1 MEAEARRS
9 SMTLQQYQQATN
21 EDKNNLNN
29 GFGHYNNNNNH
40 HHRFNPHQNR
50 CNPTSKKRSSSSTS
64 TISLNLSN
72 QHRSCESINNHH
84 QIQSSS
90 NSNTRSAFYSM
101 WNTVKYEFNHRFR
114 NKFNFNSPICVLGQL
129 YYSKMSDSVS
139 LSDEQSSNLY
149 AYDKF
154 KKDFYSRIWL
164 TYRRDF
170 PPLLQTPIT
179 TDNGWGCMIRSG
191 QMIMAQAFLTHFHGR
206 NWRWEGQDDLIHRMI
221 IKWFADV
228 PDRSTS
234 PFSIHEIIR
243 QGQLLF
249 GKNPGDWFGPASI
262 SIIMKNLLE
271 DAAKDNSLLSDI
283 CCLIAQD
290 CTVYLQDVVD
300 LCQNENIPSN
310 SKTILDDDSNDQ
322 WRSIIILIPV
332 RLGGDEFNKFYSP
345 YLKQILSL
353 SSCLGIIGG
362 KPRHSLY
369 FVGYQDDKLLAIDP
383 HYCQKS
389 IDVGSRTNFPLESY
403 HCISPRRISLTSI
416 DPSCTIGFYL
426 KTKQDYDEF
435 INFSQQMLDH
445 SYKSGGYPIYSLE
458 SNRYEYQMNE
468 PSSSSM
474 DRILR
479 MEYRLVDRH
488 GNVQKLSSEDF
499 VVL

>member
-1 MEAEARRS
+1 M
-9 SMTLQQYQQATN
+9 
-21 EDKNNLNN
+21 
-29 GFGHYNNNNNH
+29 
-40 HHRFNPHQNR
+40 
-50 CNPTSKKRSSSSTS
+50 
-64 TISLNLSN
+64 
-72 QHRSCESINNHH
+72 
-84 QIQSSS
+84 
-90 NSNTRSAFYSM
+90 
-101 WNTVKYEFNHRFR
+101 
-114 NKFNFNSPICVLGQL
+114 
-129 YYSKMSDSVS
+129 
-139 LSDEQSSNLY
+139 
-149 AYDKF
+149 
-154 KKDFYSRIWL
+154 
-164 TYRRDF
+164 
-170 PPLLQTPIT
+170 
-179 TDNGWGCMIRSG
+179 
-191 QMIMAQAFLTHFHGR
+191 
-206 NWRWEGQDDLIHRMI
+206 
-221 IKWFADV
+221 
-228 PDRSTS
+228 
-234 PFSIHEIIR
+234 
-243 QGQLLF
+243 
-249 GKNPGDWFGPASI
+249 
-262 SIIMKNLLE
+262 
-271 DAAKDNSLLSDI
+271 
-283 CCLIAQD
+283 
-290 CTVYLQDVVD
+290 
-300 LCQNENIPSN
+300 CQNENIRSN

>member
-1 MEAEARRS
+1 
-9 SMTLQQYQQATN
+9 
-21 EDKNNLNN
+21 
-29 GFGHYNNNNNH
+29 
-40 HHRFNPHQNR
+40 
-50 CNPTSKKRSSSSTS
+50 
-64 TISLNLSN
+64 
-72 QHRSCESINNHH
+72 
-84 QIQSSS
+84 
-90 NSNTRSAFYSM
+90 M
-101 WNTVKYEFNHRFR
+101 WNTVKYGKFSCNEFNHRFR

-129 YYSKMSDSVS
+129 YYGKMSDSIS
-139 LSDEQSSNLY
+139 QSDEQSSNLY

-221 IKWFADV
+221 IKWFADI

-243 QGQLLF
+243 QGQQLF

-271 DAAKDNSLLSDI
+271 DAAKDNRLLCDI
-283 CCLIAQD
+283 CCYIAQD
-290 CTVYLQDVVD
+290 CTVYLQDVID
-300 LCQNENIPSN
+300 LCRTANIRSN
-310 SKTILDDDSNDQ
+310 SNTIIDDDDGNNQ

-345 YLKQILSL
+345 YFKQILSL
-353 SSCLGIIGG
+353 SSCLGVIGG

-369 FVGYQDDKLLAIDP
+369 FIGFQDDKLLAIDP

-389 IDVGSRTNFPLESY
+389 IDVGTRTNFPLDSY
-403 HCISPRRISLTSI
+403 HCISPKRISLTSI

-435 INFSQQMLDH
+435 INFSQQIIDH
-445 SYKSGGYPIYSLE
+445 SYKSNGYPIYSLD
-458 SNRYEYQMNE
+458 SNNRFDNQMNE
-468 PSSSSM
+468 PLSSTTTTTM

-488 GNVQKLSSEDF
+488 GNVQKLLSSEDF